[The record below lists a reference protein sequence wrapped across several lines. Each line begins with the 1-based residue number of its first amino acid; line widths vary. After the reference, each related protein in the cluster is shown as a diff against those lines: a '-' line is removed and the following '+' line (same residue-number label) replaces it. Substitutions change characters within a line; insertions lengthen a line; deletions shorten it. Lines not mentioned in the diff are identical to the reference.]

1 MPATRAATLALSPLR
16 ACCRHK
22 WFKPQLARVI
32 LLRKDFDQLK
42 RTGLVVKH
50 EMQHRAVA
58 RYAIA
63 LISRRTLHVVHE
75 LLDGRAVAHREHAL
89 VVVSRKLV

>member
-32 LLRKDFDQLK
+32 LLRKDFDKFK
-42 RTGLVVKH
+42 RIGRIVKRKMGL
-50 EMQHRAVA
+50 
-58 RYAIA
+58 
-63 LISRRTLHVVHE
+63 
-75 LLDGRAVAHREHAL
+75 
-89 VVVSRKLV
+89 